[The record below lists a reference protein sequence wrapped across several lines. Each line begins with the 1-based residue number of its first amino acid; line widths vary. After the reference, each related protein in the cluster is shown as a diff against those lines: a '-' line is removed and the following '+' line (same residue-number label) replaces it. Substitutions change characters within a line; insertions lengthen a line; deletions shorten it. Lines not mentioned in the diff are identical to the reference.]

1 MERKQGFFSALKQEV
16 VRGLSPVK
24 SRSKPRSR
32 SQSPARSLSPA
43 VDLLHPHRSK
53 AQLRKD
59 SLSSLP
65 DSFFARSCSLRP
77 VGETLPPVMEGPDP
91 HAARYFAYDSRKEGW
106 SRWVLGQLSRA
117 PSISSDAA
125 EADDAGSSGIRLLL
139 GVMGAPLAPAYV
151 SSIHAFPDLSIKG
164 TPIESSSAQY
174 ILQQY
179 TAATGGI
186 KIQSSI
192 RNFYAS
198 GKLKMAVSDYDTMTK
213 LTRNRGAPV
222 ETGGF
227 VLWQMVPHMWYVE
240 LAVGGS
246 KVRAGSNG
254 KLVWR
259 HTPWLGAHNA
269 KGPVRPLRRALQG
282 LDPLTTAS
290 MFANA
295 LCIGEK
301 KVNGEDCFILKL
313 STDSQ
318 TLKARSEGTGEIIRH
333 VLFGYFSQKTGL
345 LIYMEDSH
353 LTRIQSNTGT
363 DSVYWETTINSF
375 INDYRAVEGVM
386 IAHSGRSVV
395 SLFRFGEAAMS
406 HSKTRMEE
414 SWTIEEVAFN
424 VPGLSMDCFIPP
436 ADIVLCGSVTS
447 DPKR

>member
-1 MERKQGFFSALKQEV
+1 MEKKQGFFSALKQEV

-24 SRSKPRSR
+24 SRSKSRSR
-32 SQSPARSLSPA
+32 SQSPAKTLSP
-43 VDLLHPHRSK
+43 RRRK
-53 AQLRKD
+53 AQLGKH
-59 SLSSLP
+59 SLSSHP
-65 DSFFARSCSLRP
+65 EPFVARSCSSFRS
-77 VGETLPPVMEGPDP
+77 VGETLAPLMEGPDP
-91 HAARYFAYDSRKEGW
+91 HAAKYFAGNSRKEGW
-106 SRWVLGQLSRA
+106 SRWVFGQLSRSSS
-117 PSISSDAA
+117 SISSDADRSA
-125 EADDAGSSGIRLLL
+125 IRLLL
-139 GVMGAPLAPAYV
+139 GVMGAPLAPSYV
-151 SSIHAFPDLSIKG
+151 TSIDAFPHLSIKD

-179 TAATGGI
+179 TAASGGI
-186 KIQSSI
+186 KLQSSI
-192 RNFYAS
+192 RNFYAM
-198 GKLKMAVSDYDTMTK
+198 GKLKMVGSDYENPTK
-213 LTRNRGAPV
+213 NRGAPI

-227 VLWQMVPHMWYVE
+227 VLWQMAPDMWYFE

-246 KVRAGSNG
+246 KVHAGSNG

-259 HTPWLGAHNA
+259 HTPWQGSHAA

-290 MFANA
+290 MFADA
-295 LCIGEK
+295 RCIGEK

-313 STDSQ
+313 SADSQ
-318 TLKARSEGTGEIIRH
+318 TLKARSEGMGEIIRH
-333 VLFGYFSQKTGL
+333 VLFGYFSQKSGL

-363 DSVYWETTINSF
+363 EAVYWETTINSF
-375 INDYRAVEGVM
+375 INDYRPVEGVM

-414 SWTIEEVAFN
+414 AWTIEEVAFN

-436 ADIVLCGSVTS
+436 ADIRLCE
-447 DPKR
+447 PKR